1 MSDYMGNEILM
12 NITGWWLVR
21 LPLWKK
27 KKWWSSSVRI
37 MTFPIWWESHK
48 IPYINHIFMINHHK
62 IPWFQTTNQY
72 IIIMS
77 KNVIQVSVVH
87 HLIYVS
93 PWNMG
98 NGFEWILNYNIW
110 TWKYGIL
117 LYYIH
122 SYGIISHGYNIYI
135 YILYIYIYIMFPY
148 NISCGI
154 AWIPWNLGTTSIFWS
169 WKASKKRSS
178 VAGNPA
184 KLNGRF
190 LHGNADG

>member
-1 MSDYMGNEILM
+1 
-12 NITGWWLVR
+12 
-21 LPLWKK
+21 
-27 KKWWSSSVRI
+27 

-48 IPYINHIFMINHHK
+48 IPYINHIFMINRHK

-135 YILYIYIYIMFPY
+135 YIYIIYIMFPY